1 MLPSHSTFTEKQ
13 DEELFVVDASPLKPA
28 PTVLTAKQKR
38 KLNALKPMR
47 TYLAMENT
55 SKVEDPI
62 VKR

>member
-1 MLPSHSTFTEKQ
+1 M
-13 DEELFVVDASPLKPA
+13 VDATPLKPA